1 MTVDWII
8 SQSSTIWQL
17 TGVTT
22 NSIGIE
28 GYAFGAKGQVFN
40 IGENTGILKYKLA
53 ERVSDD
59 INVHSPTTIKKFAT
73 GKGNANKELMYK
85 AFVDETGDD
94 LAQLF
99 EFDPYTGQSPVS
111 DIIDSYYIAKYQHS
125 NS

>member
-1 MTVDWII
+1 
-8 SQSSTIWQL
+8 
-17 TGVTT
+17 
-22 NSIGIE
+22 
-28 GYAFGAKGQVFN
+28 
-40 IGENTGILKYKLA
+40 
-53 ERVSDD
+53 
-59 INVHSPTTIKKFAT
+59 
-73 GKGNANKELMYK
+73 MYK